1 MLQSL
6 LIIVSGW
13 SFTEGTN
20 LARSGS
26 SSELS
31 LRANISRKRKS
42 CGLTEYQFLRVNHF
56 VILSLP
62 KIPHLRRTPARSLQ
76 TVCSSLTP
84 ACLSSHL
91 LARSS
96 SSSPPPPASTCVET
110 YSSGNQEYFQESTS
124 STTARRTGGTMG
136 GPCGADNNWG
146 VGAPGVFGI
155 PGAPGP
161 PRAISFWRVAIS
173 CSGGKVLI
181 SGGRVAS
188 SCRGELLLALI

>member
-1 MLQSL
+1 MATCRNSNIAPRAFQDGEEEMDSIVSTAVGSTARGIMWEAKQARAMLQSL

-13 SFTEGTN
+13 AFIEGTN

-31 LRANISRKRKS
+31 FRANISRKRKS

-91 LARSS
+91 LARSP
-96 SSSPPPPASTCVET
+96 SSSPPPPASTCEKLTFVK
-110 YSSGNQEYFQESTS
+110 SRIFSG
-124 STTARRTGGTMG
+124 
-136 GPCGADNNWG
+136 
-146 VGAPGVFGI
+146 
-155 PGAPGP
+155 
-161 PRAISFWRVAIS
+161 
-173 CSGGKVLI
+173 KHLI
-181 SGGRVAS
+181 YNSA
-188 SCRGELLLALI
+188 